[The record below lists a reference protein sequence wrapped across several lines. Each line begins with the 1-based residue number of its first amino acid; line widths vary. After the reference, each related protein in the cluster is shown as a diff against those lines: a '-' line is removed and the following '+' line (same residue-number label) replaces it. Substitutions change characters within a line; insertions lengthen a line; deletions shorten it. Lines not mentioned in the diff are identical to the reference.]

1 MEPLTEKEA
10 RLVINGIWGRG
21 DNMSSR
27 LFRELEER
35 LPASDLPILD
45 RLLSVCD
52 LLDEYNRRGRP
63 AFANFRNWWDW
74 LNAPKTFGNL

>member
-21 DNMSSR
+21 DDMSFR
-27 LFRELEER
+27 LYRELNER
-35 LPASDLPILD
+35 LPESDLPILD
-45 RLLSVCD
+45 RLLSVCG

-74 LNAPKTFGNL
+74 LNTPKTFGNL